1 MVCDVPYVGKRWVH
15 QVVAVRHRAGH
26 LLLDQEL
33 PDRGRGATTSW
44 RASREYEYYDPIYM
58 LPQRGQDWWRSRAAT
73 ADAATTAL
81 PA

>member
-1 MVCDVPYVGKRWVH
+1 MH
-15 QVVAVRHRAGH
+15 QVHAYDTERGISYWTKNYRTSIERA
-26 LLLDQEL
+26 DE
-33 PDRGRGATTSW
+33 RGAV
-44 RASREYEYYDPIYM
+44 SREYAYYDPIYM